1 MGKIVYVNGTIV
13 VKTKFFA
20 PLEMGCGYPSPPE
33 GAEEIEPSDEI
44 DGCRCLII
52 DDDHPQSLF
61 KEYYASGSV
70 TFGEVLSSYLSAS
83 CLDCIDVYKK
93 RVTEICEVIKKVSDW
108 DAPEKALVYK
118 MAYVNILTALDAFIC
133 NVLIA
138 RSVTE
143 EKLFMQL
150 TKSIAPGGKKEKWQR
165 MRERGELGEWEQD
178 AIRQVLEKSFINS
191 ETIDKSFKMVRY
203 IRLEYDRKEAD
214 RFFRIRHV
222 IVHRNGKQIDD
233 TVLEV
238 TYQLLADLVNECHTI
253 VGAIFDSV
261 CITLDRELKSKPK
274 QPDIKEI
281 FPGGRVCAPF
291 KLSDL
296 RRFLMDGA
304 PTVPFEPIEL
314 PVL

>member
-20 PLEMGCGYPSPPE
+20 PLEMGCGYSTPPE
-33 GAEEIEPSDEI
+33 GAEVIEPSDSI

-61 KEYYASGSV
+61 KEYYASGDVS
-70 TFGEVLSSYLSAS
+70 FGEVLSSYLSAS
-83 CLDCIDVYKK
+83 CIECIEVYKQ
-93 RVTEICEVIKKVSDW
+93 RLTEICEVIKKVSEW
-108 DAPEKALVYK
+108 KAPEKALVYK

-133 NVLIA
+133 NILIA
-138 RSVTE
+138 RSVTD
-143 EKLFMQL
+143 EKRFIQL
-150 TKSIAPGGKKEKWQR
+150 TNSIAPRAKKEMWQR
-165 MRERGELGEWEQD
+165 MRDRGELGEWEQD

-191 ETIDKSFKMVRY
+191 ETIDKSFKMVRF

-222 IVHRNGKQIDD
+222 IVHRNGKQRDD
-233 TVLEV
+233 TELDVS
-238 TYQLLADLVNECHTI
+238 YQLLADLVTECHTI
-253 VGAIFDSV
+253 VGAIFNSV
-261 CITLDRELKSKPK
+261 CITLNRELKSKP
-274 QPDIKEI
+274 QQQDINEAFPDRIV
-281 FPGGRVCAPF
+281 RAPF

-296 RRFLMDGA
+296 RRFLMERA
-304 PTVPFEPIEL
+304 PRVPFEPIEL